1 MKIAFGCDHAGI
13 TLRESVLKH
22 LEKRQVDVID
32 LGTTS
37 TESVDYPDFAVE
49 VSRTVLIGQ
58 ATLGILIC
66 GTGLGMAIAANKIPG
81 IRAVTVSDTFSAR
94 MARAHNNANI
104 LTFGSR
110 VVGPGAAMDLVDAF
124 LDASYEGG
132 RHQHRLDKIA
142 TIEKSAR
149 SSDPL

>member
-13 TLRESVLKH
+13 TLKESVLKH
-22 LEKRQVDVID
+22 LEKRQVEVID
-32 LGTTS
+32 LGTSS
-37 TESVDYPDFAVE
+37 TQSVDYPDFAVK
-49 VSRTVLIGQ
+49 VCRSVLNGQ

-66 GTGLGMAIAANKIPG
+66 GTGLGMAIAANKMTG

-110 VVGPGAAMDLVDAF
+110 VVGPGAALELVNAF
-124 LDASYEGG
+124 LDSSFEGG
-132 RHQHRLDKIA
+132 RHQDRLDKING
-142 TIEKSAR
+142 IENSNRAA
-149 SSDPL
+149 DPV